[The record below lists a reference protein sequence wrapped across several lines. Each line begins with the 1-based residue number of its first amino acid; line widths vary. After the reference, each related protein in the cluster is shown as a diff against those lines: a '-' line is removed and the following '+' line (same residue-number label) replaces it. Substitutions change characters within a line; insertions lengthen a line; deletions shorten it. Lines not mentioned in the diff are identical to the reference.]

1 MNAEVQMTPDG
12 IPLPH
17 EMAKKLFDQGVGL
30 AGDAAHALKVLT
42 EAGIVR
48 PHRPDRAIL
57 ALKDVIQR
65 GITPAAGYG
74 AAASLYPDEPGV
86 VDELGTLTFAE
97 IRERTTKL
105 ANALRDAGV
114 AEGDGV
120 AVLARNHRYFV
131 ESIVAL
137 SKLGAN
143 ALMLNTGHS
152 GPQISDVLDREGPS
166 ALIYDG
172 EFAEVLSDVLD
183 EDYPAFVAW
192 SGEDDDEDTTH
203 ETIEQLIEKG
213 SSSSL
218 PVPKKEGR
226 TTILTSGTTGTPKGA
241 SRGTPGV
248 GAAVAIL
255 SRIPVRARQK
265 VLVSAPLF
273 HQWGF
278 AWFQLGMLLG
288 STLVLRPKFKPEDA
302 LETIQEEGVHTAVM
316 VPVMTQRILDL
327 GDEKIAGYDT
337 SSLTTICLSGSAL
350 PPAQAEKLLD
360 TFGDVVY
367 SLYGSTE
374 VAWAAIAGPEDLRE
388 RPGTAGPPPRGTY
401 LRIYGDDEEQ
411 LPAGETGRIF
421 VTNDE
426 LFEGYTGGGSKDMI
440 DGFMATGDVGHLDE
454 DGRLYVEGRDD
465 DMIVSGGENVFPQE
479 VEEALSEHENVGEAA
494 VVGVDDEK
502 FGQAL
507 KAFVVK
513 DGEVDEDA
521 LKQHVKSNLANFKVP
536 KHWVFIDELPRN
548 AAGKVV
554 KGDLPDDDEDDGD

>member
-1 MNAEVQMTPDG
+1 MAPDG

-17 EMAKKLFDQGVGL
+17 TLVKRLLEQGAGF
-30 AGDAAHALKVLT
+30 AGDAAHALKVLI

-48 PHRPDRAIL
+48 PHRPDRALL
-57 ALKDVIQR
+57 ALKDVVQR

-74 AAASLYPDEPGV
+74 AAASLYPDEPGI
-86 VDELGTLTFAE
+86 VDELGILTFGE

-105 ANALRDAGV
+105 ANALHDAGV
-114 AEGDGV
+114 GEGDGV

-166 ALIYDG
+166 AIIYDG
-172 EFAEVLSDVLD
+172 EFAEILSDVLE

-192 SGEDDDEDTTH
+192 SDDDDEEDATH
-203 ETIEQLIEKG
+203 ETLEQLIEKG
-213 SSSSL
+213 SSSGL
-218 PVPKKEGR
+218 PVPSQQGR

-255 SRIPVRARQK
+255 SRIPVRARQR

-288 STLVLRPKFKPEDA
+288 STLVLRRKFTPEDA
-302 LETIQEEGVHTAVM
+302 LDTIQREGVNTVVM
-316 VPVMTQRILDL
+316 VPVMTQRILEL
-327 GDEKIAGYDT
+327 GDDTISSYDT
-337 SSLTTICLSGSAL
+337 SSVTTVCLSGSAL

-374 VAWAAIAGPEDLRE
+374 VAWVAIAGPEDLRE
-388 RPGTAGPPPRGTY
+388 HPSTAGPPPRGTS
-401 LRIYGDDEEQ
+401 IKIFDDDEQE
-411 LPAGETGRIF
+411 LPVGETGRIF
-421 VTNDE
+421 VGNDE
-426 LFEGYTGGGSKDMI
+426 LFEGYTGGGSKDML
-440 DGFMATGDVGHLDE
+440 DGHMSTGDVGHLDE

-479 VEEALSEHENVGEAA
+479 VEETLGAHENVAEAA
-494 VVGVDDEK
+494 VVGVEDEK

-507 KAFVVK
+507 KAYVVK
-513 DGEVDEDA
+513 NGEVDADT
-521 LKQHVKSNLANFKVP
+521 LKSHVKSNLAGFKVP
-536 KHWVFIDELPRN
+536 RDIEFIDELPRN

-554 KGDLPDDDEDDGD
+554 KGELPDDDEG